1 MNIMKKTFPIFLLLA
16 SFIAIGQT
24 PCLNGMAGDYP
35 CNGYD
40 LQSFIPFSTFNAES
54 GNDSWGWTDPQD
66 GSEYALMGLNNGT
79 VFIDITDPINPVYLG
94 KLPTHTTSTTWRDVK
109 VYNNYA
115 FVVSEAGGHGM
126 QVFDLTRLRNVVSP
140 PETFTEDAH
149 YDGFGS
155 AHNIVI
161 NEESGYA
168 YAVGADFSGGAHFI
182 NIQNPLNPL
191 GEGGYAG
198 SGYTHDAQVIT
209 YNGPDSDYTGREIY
223 VGSNEN
229 EVVIVD
235 VTDKTNPVL
244 ISTATYTND
253 AYTHQGWFTEDLNYF
268 IVGDEVDE
276 LDFGFNTKTIVF
288 DFTDL
293 DNPQFDFDHFG
304 TTTAIDHNGYT
315 KGDKYYLANYT
326 AGMTVLDISDLQNQ
340 TISEIAYFDTYPDNN
355 SANFSGAWNVYPYF
369 ESGNIVISNY
379 SGGGF
384 FLVKASGPTNE
395 DNEDPIALCQNITI
409 LLDQNGQA
417 TINAN
422 FLDGGSTDNE
432 GIVSFEVNIDTFS
445 CDDIGE
451 NTVTLTISDA
461 SGNTATC
468 EAIVSVIDTINPI
481 LVCPEDQNALITN
494 PDGTYTLPDY
504 IISNEVSATDNC
516 SDNLI
521 ITQNPSAG
529 TILGIGTTI
538 VNFETADDFG
548 NITTC
553 SFELN
558 VIIELGFNDN
568 NLSEGLAIYP
578 NPSASFITIN
588 SKNQPIENVKIS
600 DISGKQIID
609 LKNLNTETKNI
620 DISYLSKGIYFISI
634 NNQVIKKLIKI

>member
-1 MNIMKKTFPIFLLLA
+1 MKKTFPIFLLLA

-40 LQSFIPFSTFNAES
+40 LQSFIPFSTFNASS

-79 VFIDITDPINPVYLG
+79 VFINITDPINPVYLG

-140 PETFTEDAH
+140 PESFTEDAH

-340 TISEIAYFDTYPDNN
+340 NISELGYFDTYPNSN
-355 SANFSGAWNVYPYF
+355 SADFSGAWNVYPYF

-409 LLDQNGQA
+409 LLDENGQA

-468 EAIVSVIDTINPI
+468 EAIVSVADNINPI
-481 LVCPEDQNALITN
+481 FVCAEDQNALITN

>member
-1 MNIMKKTFPIFLLLA
+1 MKKTFPIFLLLA

-79 VFIDITDPINPVYLG
+79 VFINITDPINPVYLG
-94 KLPTHTTSTTWRDVK
+94 KLPTYTGSSTWRDVK

-115 FVVSEAGGHGM
+115 FVVSDVNGNHGM

-140 PETFTEDAH
+140 PESFTEDAH

-340 TISEIAYFDTYPDNN
+340 NISELGYFDTYPNSN
-355 SANFSGAWNVYPYF
+355 SADFSGAWNVYPYF

-409 LLDQNGQA
+409 LLDENGQA

-468 EAIVSVIDTINPI
+468 EAIVSVADNINPI
-481 LVCPEDQNALITN
+481 FVCAEDQNALITN

-578 NPSASFITIN
+578 NPSASFITIK

>member
-1 MNIMKKTFPIFLLLA
+1 MKKTFPIFLLLA

-40 LQSFIPFSTFNAES
+40 LQSFIPFSTFDAS
-54 GNDSWGWTDPQD
+54 TGNDSWGWTDPQD

-140 PETFTEDAH
+140 PESFTEDAH

-340 TISEIAYFDTYPDNN
+340 NISELGYFDTYPNSN
-355 SANFSGAWNVYPYF
+355 SADFSGAWNVYPYF

-409 LLDQNGQA
+409 LLDENGQA

-468 EAIVSVIDTINPI
+468 EAIVSVADNINPI
-481 LVCPEDQNALITN
+481 FVCAEDQNALITN

>member
-1 MNIMKKTFPIFLLLA
+1 MKIMKNTLPLFFLLV
-16 SFIAIGQT
+16 SFITIGQT
-24 PCLNGMAGDYP
+24 PCVNGTAGDYS

-66 GSEYALMGLNNGT
+66 GTEYALMGLNNGT
-79 VFIDITDPINPVYLG
+79 VFIDISDPVNPVYLG

-109 VYNNYA
+109 VYNNHA
-115 FVVSEAGGHGM
+115 FIVSEAGGHGM
-126 QVFDLTRLRNVVSP
+126 QVFDLTRLRNVSNA

-149 YDGFGS
+149 YNGFGS
-155 AHNIVI
+155 SHNIVI
-161 NEESGYA
+161 NEETGFA
-168 YAVGADFSGGAHFI
+168 YSVGDNTYSGGAHFVDI
-182 NIQNPLNPL
+182 SNPLSPL
-191 GEGGYAG
+191 AAGGYSG
-198 SGYTHDAQVIT
+198 SGYTHDAQVMI

-223 VGSNEN
+223 VGSNEDK
-229 EVVIVD
+229 VVIVD
-235 VTDKTNPVL
+235 VTDKNNPQL
-244 ISTATYTND
+244 IADISYTND
-253 AYTHQGWFTEDLNYF
+253 SYTHQGWFTEDLNYF
-268 IVGDEVDE
+268 ILGDETDE
-276 LDFGFNTKTIVF
+276 INFGFNTKTIVF

-293 DNPQFDFDHFG
+293 DNPQFDFDYFG

-315 KGDKYYLANYT
+315 KGNKYYLANYT
-326 AGMTVLDISDLQNQ
+326 AGMKVLDISDLQNQ
-340 TISEIAYFDTYPDNN
+340 TISELGYFDTYPAND
-355 SANFSGAWNVYPYF
+355 SAGFSGAWNVYPYF

-379 SGGGF
+379 TGGGF

-409 LLDQNGQA
+409 LLDENGQA

-432 GIVSFEVNIDTFS
+432 GIVSFEVDIDTFS

-468 EAIVSVIDTINPI
+468 EAIVSVADNINPVI
-481 LVCPEDQNALITN
+481 VCPENQVVDSDLSETF
-494 PDGTYTLPDY
+494 TLPDY
-504 IISNEVSATDNC
+504 VITNEASATDNC
-516 SDNLI
+516 SNNLM

-538 VNFETADDFG
+538 VSFETADDYG

-558 VIIELGFNDN
+558 IILDLGFNDN
-568 NLSEGLAIYP
+568 TLNQGLAIYP

-620 DISYLSKGIYFISI
+620 DISYLSKGIYFITI
-634 NNQVIKKLIKI
+634 NNQVVKKLIKI

>member
-1 MNIMKKTFPIFLLLA
+1 MKIMKNTLPLFFLLV
-16 SFIAIGQT
+16 SFITIGQT
-24 PCLNGMAGDYP
+24 PCVNGTAGDYS

-66 GSEYALMGLNNGT
+66 GTEYALMGLNNGT
-79 VFIDITDPINPVYLG
+79 VFIDISDPVNPVYLG

-109 VYNNYA
+109 VYNNHA
-115 FVVSEAGGHGM
+115 FIVSEAGGHGM
-126 QVFDLTRLRNVVSP
+126 QVFDLTRLRNVSNA

-149 YDGFGS
+149 YNGFGS
-155 AHNIVI
+155 SHNIVI
-161 NEESGYA
+161 NEETGFA
-168 YAVGADFSGGAHFI
+168 YSVGDNTYSGGAHFVDI
-182 NIQNPLNPL
+182 SNPLSPVAA
-191 GEGGYAG
+191 GGYSG
-198 SGYTHDAQVIT
+198 SGYTHDAQVMI

-223 VGSNEN
+223 VGSNEDK
-229 EVVIVD
+229 VVIVD
-235 VTDKTNPVL
+235 VTDKNNPQL
-244 ISTATYTND
+244 IADISYTND
-253 AYTHQGWFTEDLNYF
+253 SYTHQGWFTEDLNYF
-268 IVGDEVDE
+268 ILGDETDE
-276 LDFGFNTKTIVF
+276 INFGFNTKTIVF

-293 DNPQFDFDHFG
+293 DNPQFDFDYFG

-315 KGDKYYLANYT
+315 KGNKYYLANYT
-326 AGMTVLDISDLQNQ
+326 AGMKVLDISDLQNQ
-340 TISEIAYFDTYPDNN
+340 TISELGYFDTYPAND
-355 SANFSGAWNVYPYF
+355 SAGFSGAWNVYPYF

-379 SGGGF
+379 TGGGF

-409 LLDQNGQA
+409 LLDENGQA

-432 GIVSFEVNIDTFS
+432 GIVSFEVDIDTFS

-468 EAIVSVIDTINPI
+468 EAIVSVADNINPVI
-481 LVCPEDQNALITN
+481 VCPENQVVDSDLS
-494 PDGTYTLPDY
+494 GTFTLPDY
-504 IISNEVSATDNC
+504 VITNEASATDNC
-516 SDNLI
+516 SNNLM

-538 VNFETADDFG
+538 VNFETADDYG

-558 VIIELGFNDN
+558 IILDLGFNDN
-568 NLSEGLAIYP
+568 TLNQGLAIYP

-620 DISYLSKGIYFISI
+620 DISNLSKGIYFISI
-634 NNQVIKKLIKI
+634 NNQVVKKLIKI

>member
-1 MNIMKKTFPIFLLLA
+1 MKKILLSIL
-16 SFIAIGQT
+16 IACCSILQAQT
-24 PCLNGMAGDYP
+24 PCVNGMAGDYP

-40 LQSFIPFSTFNAES
+40 LQSSILGSTFNADS

-66 GSEYALMGLNNGT
+66 GSEYALMGVNNGT
-79 VFIDITDPINPVYLG
+79 VFIDISDPINPVYLG
-94 KLPTHTTSTTWRDVK
+94 KLPTYTTSSSWRDVK

-126 QVFDLTRLRNVVSP
+126 QVFDLTRLREVANP

-161 NEESGYA
+161 NEVTGYA
-168 YAVGADFSGGAHFI
+168 YGVGTSSYSGGAHFV
-182 NIQNPLNPL
+182 NIQDPLNPV
-191 GEGGYAG
+191 GEGGYSG
-198 SGYTHDAQVIT
+198 SGYSHDAQVIT
-209 YNGPDSDYTGREIY
+209 YNGPDTDYTGREIY

-229 EVVIVD
+229 QVAIVD
-235 VTDKTNPVL
+235 VTDKANPIL
-244 ISTATYTND
+244 ISSATYTND

-268 IVGDEVDE
+268 IVGDELDE
-276 LDFGFNTKTIVF
+276 QNFGFNTRAIVF

-293 DNPQFDFDHFG
+293 DNPQFDFDYFG

-315 KGDKYYLANYT
+315 KDNKYYLANYT
-326 AGMTVLDISDLQNQ
+326 AGMRVLDISDLQNQ
-340 TISEIAYFDTYPDNN
+340 NISEYGYFDTYPSNN
-355 SANFSGAWNVYPYF
+355 LASFSGAWNVYPYF

-379 SGGGF
+379 SDGDF
-384 FLVKASGPTNE
+384 FLVKASGVTNE
-395 DNEDPIALCQNITI
+395 DNEDPVAVCQNII
-409 LLDQNGQA
+409 VLLDENGQA
-417 TINAN
+417 IISAN
-422 FLDGGSTDNE
+422 YLDGGSTDNE

-451 NTVTLTISDA
+451 NTVTLTIADA

-504 IISNEVSATDNC
+504 ILSNEVSATDNC

-578 NPSASFITIN
+578 NPSASFITIK